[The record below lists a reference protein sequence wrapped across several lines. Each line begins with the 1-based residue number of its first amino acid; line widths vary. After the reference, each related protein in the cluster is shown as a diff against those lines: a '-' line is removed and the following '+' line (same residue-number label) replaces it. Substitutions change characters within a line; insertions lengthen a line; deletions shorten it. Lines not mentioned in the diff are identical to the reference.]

1 MTVFCR
7 SVTQSYPT
15 LCSRLWT
22 AARQASLSF
31 TVSWSLLKFMSIES
45 VIPSNHLIL
54 RHPLLLL
61 LSVFPS
67 IRVISSEL
75 ALSIRCPS
83 TGALASTLVPLVN
96 FQDGYIHVCVAIYVT
111 VGLIYFWWACAL
123 LNPSL
128 LFFPVIYD
136 HLRLF
141 WAGSR
146 SFCVKRCTF
155 QLRQQQNAI
164 CLVCFG

>member
-1 MTVFCR
+1 MAGFCR

-31 TVSWSLLKFMSIES
+31 TVSWSLLKFMSVEFS
-45 VIPSNHLIL
+45 SSAVPFSSRLQSF
-54 RHPLLLL
+54 PASGSFPVSWLLA
-61 LSVFPS
+61 SGGQ
-67 IRVISSEL
+67 
-75 ALSIRCPS
+75 S
-83 TGALASTLVPLVN
+83 TGASASTWVLVVN
-96 FQDGYIHVCVAIYVT
+96 FQDGYGCIYVCMAVSVT

-128 LFFPVIYD
+128 LFFPAIYD

-141 WAGSR
+141 WASSS
-146 SFCVKRCTF
+146 SFCVKRRTF

-164 CLVCFG
+164 CPVCFG